1 MGTYMRKIQITQNEN
16 GRWICWTARAL
27 GLALSVFWLITTILV
42 LFALEEPLTG
52 QAVVLLILAN
62 VTSLGLLLAWRWEQ
76 IGGWI
81 TVVSGSVLGVATV
94 YYHPKPKS
102 LALILVFQF
111 ALPFF
116 VPGLLFLVCSRGS
129 KISVP
134 VATATVGLGSRRMQY
149 IIASIL
155 VLIVLL
161 SITVSLSLG
170 IRDDIV
176 R

>member
-1 MGTYMRKIQITQNEN
+1 MREIQITQTEN
-16 GRWICWTARAL
+16 SHWICWIARAL

-42 LFALEEPLTG
+42 LFILEEPLTG
-52 QAVVLLILAN
+52 QAVVLLTLADMA
-62 VTSLGLLLAWRWEQ
+62 SLGLLLAWRWEQ

-81 TVVSGSVLGVATV
+81 TVASASVLGVATV
-94 YYHPKPKS
+94 YYHSVPKS
-102 LALILVFQF
+102 LTLMLVFQF

-116 VPGLLFLVCSRGS
+116 IPGLLFLMCSRGS

-134 VATATVGLGSRRMQY
+134 VAIETLGLESRGAQY
-149 IIASIL
+149 IIVSIL

-161 SITVSLSLG
+161 SIAVSLGLG
-170 IRDDIV
+170 IRDAIV

>member
-1 MGTYMRKIQITQNEN
+1 M
-16 GRWICWTARAL
+16 
-27 GLALSVFWLITTILV
+27 
-42 LFALEEPLTG
+42 
-52 QAVVLLILAN
+52 VLLTLAN
-62 VTSLGLLLAWRWEQ
+62 AASLGLLLAWRWEQ

-81 TVVSGSVLGVATV
+81 AVASASVLGVATV
-94 YYHPKPKS
+94 YYHPVPRS
-102 LALILVFQF
+102 LTLMLVFQF

-116 VPGLLFLVCSRGS
+116 IPGLLFLMCSRSS

-134 VATATVGLGSRRMQY
+134 VAIETLDLESRRAQY
-149 IIASIL
+149 IIVSTL

-161 SITVSLSLG
+161 SIAVSISLG